1 MNNIPPHIFKQIQEA
16 ILRPEG
22 AFVFEYQSSDLFDK
36 AKPGGTIL
44 EIPSGQHLFRL
55 DRDSDFFMHFYH
67 SSPGTGT
74 RVATID
80 LKKLPAAVS
89 QVFIAFSWTPQEIAL
104 HVGPRPGSELLSATG
119 IASNKQF
126 RIGRDGH
133 VYQIGD
139 YGVQTMQVSIYQNGK
154 PIILPTA
161 LEAWRETIQAI
172 DILSKG
178 ESVAGYT
185 YEVVVTNLTL
195 AILVT
200 GFETYSKKRFLE
212 LEEEGIA
219 PNTNAIVEVFYPKK
233 EREAGIEELLKAEA
247 MDAHLSVLQHI
258 VGRNAINFQSF
269 EKCKLAYNKGYGIKF
284 GELALSGNNI
294 EDLQSYI
301 KYRHKII
308 HVSPSLGMLNQESV
322 PPAKPVF
329 PKKETAEKARDCFEE
344 FIESLHQATLRLRPK
359 I

>member
-1 MNNIPPHIFKQIQEA
+1 MNNIPPRIFKQIQEA

-22 AFVFEYQSSDLFDK
+22 SFVFEYQSPDLFDK

-55 DRDSDFFMHFYH
+55 ERDNDFFMHFYH

-80 LKKLPAAVS
+80 LKKVPAVS
-89 QVFIAFSWTPQEIAL
+89 QVFIAFSWAPKEIAL
-104 HVGPRPGSELLSATG
+104 HVGPRPGAELLSATG

-126 RIGRDGH
+126 RVGRDGH

-139 YGVQTMQVSIYQNGK
+139 HGVETMGISIYQGGK

-161 LEAWRETIQAI
+161 LEAWRETVRAI

-178 ESVAGYT
+178 ESAAGYQ

-195 AILVT
+195 VFLVT
-200 GFETYSKKRFLE
+200 GFEAYSKKRFLE
-212 LEEEGIA
+212 LEEEGIT
-219 PNTNAIVEVFYPKK
+219 PNTDAIVEAFYPPKEQDVGLK
-233 EREAGIEELLKAEA
+233 ERLKATA
-247 MDAHLSVLQHI
+247 MDAQVSVLRY
-258 VGRNAINFQSF
+258 VVDRNVINFQIF
-269 EKCKLAYNKGYGIKF
+269 KKCKLAYNKGYGIRF
-284 GELALSGNNI
+284 GELGLSGNKI

-308 HVSPSLGMLNQESV
+308 HVSPSLGMLNQERV
-322 PPAKPVF
+322 PPEEPVF
-329 PKKETAEKARDCFEE
+329 PKKETAEKARGCFEE
-344 FIESLHQATLRLRPK
+344 FIERLHQATLELRPK
-359 I
+359 T